1 MIIFKWKNFNWIIEA
16 RNPTVMFKLVDTLTF
31 EVDAFG
37 HPFYLKTLQ
46 GLGTYELATG
56 LENNGSE
63 SKTIIWNN

>member
-1 MIIFKWKNFNWIIEA
+1 MDYRGK
-16 RNPTVMFKLVDTLTF
+16 NPTVTFKLGDTLTF

-37 HPFYLKTLQ
+37 YPFNLKTLQ
-46 GLGTYELATG
+46 GLGTDELVTS